1 MLNPNNK
8 QIKKVFINSLEDM
21 TKNNEIPE
29 DIIIEAAKECNLE
42 ANKIKGNSITIVKK
56 IISKGQYKKLFQT
69 LYNYVC
75 LPIDDIASYYGIDK
89 DIIELLIKSD
99 VMKYECDLTDRPV
112 NKYPINIL
120 EYDSMY
126 LLDIFEKLYINNN
139 FVKVR
144 VETETKEKAVEI
156 VDEMAKILM
165 VKSNYKI
172 KPKRNNQG
180 YYAYAEVEK
189 AQDTEEFTNNL
200 VLENN
205 KLKDDIKVYQDK
217 IKSLE
222 AKIKGLEEK
231 QKRFNNLGRKNKF
244 TDKQIQKIKK
254 LRVEGK
260 TIRQIA
266 AEYDCSIGLIH
277 KLISKQ

>member
-21 TKNNEIPE
+21 IKNNEIPE

-42 ANKIKGNSITIVKK
+42 ANKIKGNSTTIVKK

-75 LPIDDIASYYGIDK
+75 LSIDDIASYYDMDK
-89 DIIELLIKSD
+89 DIIDILIKSE
-99 VMKYECDLTDRPV
+99 VMKYECGLTDRPV

-205 KLKDDIKVYQDK
+205 KLKEDIKAYEDK

-222 AKIKGLEEK
+222 AKIKGLEDN
-231 QKRFNNLGRKNKF
+231 QKKFNKLGRKNKF
-244 TDKQIQKIKK
+244 TSKQIQKIKK
-254 LRVEGK
+254 LRAEGK
-260 TIRQIA
+260 TIREIA

-277 KLISKQ
+277 KLINE